1 MAKKQ
6 TKSKKVASTTASKP
20 KEALER
26 KISVLE
32 SNPDAEVVQ
41 VKTEE
46 KKTIVSVKALI
57 PFYDLEA
64 KLQRGA
70 GAEWEVDESRAELLK
85 KLGIAIVL

>member
-6 TKSKKVASTTASKP
+6 TKSKKAASTTVSKP
-20 KEALER
+20 KEASER

-32 SNPDAEVVQ
+32 SNPDAEIIDARSESEVTVR
-41 VKTEE
+41 
-46 KKTIVSVKALI
+46 ALI

-64 KLQRGA
+64 KLERGV
-70 GAEWEVDESRAELLK
+70 GAEWEVSQSRAELLK

>member
-6 TKSKKVASTTASKP
+6 TKSKKVAPTTTSKR

-32 SNPDAEVVQ
+32 SNPDAEIVEVR
-41 VKTEE
+41 TESE
-46 KKTIVSVKALI
+46 VTVRALI

-64 KLQRGA
+64 KIQRGV
-70 GAEWEVDESRAELLK
+70 GAEWEVSESRAELLK

>member
-6 TKSKKVASTTASKP
+6 TKSKKVASTTSSKP
-20 KEALER
+20 KEALEH

-32 SNPDAEVVQ
+32 SNPDAEIVNVRTESK
-41 VKTEE
+41 VK
-46 KKTIVSVKALI
+46 VRALI

-64 KLQRGA
+64 NIERGA
-70 GAEWEVDESRAELLK
+70 SAEWEVSKSRAELLK

>member
-6 TKSKKVASTTASKP
+6 TKSKKTAPTTISKSKKP
-20 KEALER
+20 SER

-32 SNPDAEVVQ
+32 SNPDAVVVEV
-41 VKTEE
+41 
-46 KKTIVSVKALI
+46 KKGGIVSVRALI

-64 KLQRGA
+64 KTERGA
-70 GAEWEVDESRAELLK
+70 GAEWEVSEDRAELLK

>member
-6 TKSKKVASTTASKP
+6 TKSKKVAPTTASKQ

-32 SNPDAEVVQ
+32 SNPDAEIVEVR
-41 VKTEE
+41 TESE
-46 KKTIVSVKALI
+46 VTVRALI

-64 KLQRGA
+64 KIQRGV
-70 GAEWEVDESRAELLK
+70 GAEWEVSESRAELLK

>member
-6 TKSKKVASTTASKP
+6 TKSKKTAPTTISKT
-20 KEALER
+20 KEASER

-32 SNPDAEVVQ
+32 SNPDAVVVEV
-41 VKTEE
+41 
-46 KKTIVSVKALI
+46 KKGGIVSVRALI

-64 KLQRGA
+64 KMERGA
-70 GAEWEVDESRAELLK
+70 GAEWEVSEDRAELLK